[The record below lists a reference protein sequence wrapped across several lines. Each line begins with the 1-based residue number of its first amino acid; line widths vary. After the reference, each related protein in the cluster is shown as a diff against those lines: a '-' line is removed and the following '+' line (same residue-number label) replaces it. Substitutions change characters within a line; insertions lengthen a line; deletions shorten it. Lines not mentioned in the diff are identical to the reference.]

1 MCILAFEFHI
11 LKKFLILL
19 NAVVLFSCEN
29 SESEINALNKK
40 NVQKDEAVKVE
51 SFLSQ
56 GGTVKAHLTAPL
68 MLRVSADTPYVEFPK
83 TLHVDFFDP
92 FAQVDTR
99 LDSKYGKYFESLNK
113 IYLKDSVIIVSIRKD
128 TLLCHDLWWDQNTQ
142 LFFTDKP
149 ALLKSPDR
157 YIPAKSGLEATQ
169 DLKRITF
176 KNPENG
182 YNVTEDGAVPGH

>member
-1 MCILAFEFHI
+1 M
-11 LKKFLILL
+11 KKFFVLICAVLL
-19 NAVVLFSCEN
+19 LSCEN

-40 NVQKDEAVKVE
+40 TVQKDEAVKVE

-56 GGTVKAHLTAPL
+56 GGVVKAHLTAPL

-92 FAQVDTR
+92 LAQVDTR
-99 LDSKYGKYFESLNK
+99 LDSKYGKYYESLNK
-113 IYLKDSVIIVSIRKD
+113 IYLRDSVKIVSVRKD
-128 TLLCHDLWWDQNTQ
+128 TLLCQDLWWDQNKE
-142 LFFTDKP
+142 LFYTNKP

-176 KNPENG
+176 KSPENG
-182 YNVTEDGAVPGH
+182 YNVTDEGAVPGQ